1 MSRTPRPAADVRV
14 DPELVRALVRGQF
27 PQLAGLEVR
36 FADDGWDNA
45 IYRLGTDLLVRLP
58 RRLLSSQL
66 VLNEQRWLPGIA
78 RRVTVDIPVPVR
90 AGEPTEFY
98 PWPWSVTPW
107 FPGLVVAGQPRA
119 QRADLAE
126 PLAAFLADFAEAAPD
141 DAPENPWRGVPL
153 VDRDVSVRER
163 LTSGLV
169 PDADAASR
177 LWDRALSQPVWAG
190 PRLWVHGDLH
200 PANLVAVD
208 GALGAVLDFG
218 DLTAGDPAT
227 DLAAAWL
234 VFDERGRARF
244 RDAID
249 RSRDIDAAT
258 WIRAEGW
265 ALCLATAL
273 LTASDDSPVHRRIG
287 EETLA
292 ELLAGD

>member
-1 MSRTPRPAADVRV
+1 MATTPPAEVEISPD
-14 DPELVRALVRGQF
+14 LVRRLLEEQH
-27 PQLAGLEVR
+27 PDLAGGTIDLV
-36 FADDGWDNA
+36 ASGWDNA
-45 IYRLGTDLLVRLP
+45 IYRLGSDLLVRLP

-78 RRVTVDIPVPVR
+78 HRVTVNVPVPIR
-90 AGEPTEFY
+90 AGTPTEFY

-234 VFDERGRARF
+234 VFDARGRARF

-249 RSRDIDAAT
+249 RSGAFDAAT

-292 ELLAGD
+292 ALLAGD